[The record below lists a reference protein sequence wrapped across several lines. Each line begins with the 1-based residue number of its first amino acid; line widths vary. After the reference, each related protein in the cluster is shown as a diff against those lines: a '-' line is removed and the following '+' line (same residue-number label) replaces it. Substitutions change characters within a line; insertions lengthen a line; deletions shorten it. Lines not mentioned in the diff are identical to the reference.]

1 MAASFHFVSSSR
13 THTHHKTKTKNREKL
28 VAGGKAPVLTAR
40 LMEKRLKEW
49 AKGGDSLMWGDFQRA
64 VVAEPAKA
72 EA

>member
-1 MAASFHFVSSSR
+1 
-13 THTHHKTKTKNREKL
+13 
-28 VAGGKAPVLTAR
+28 
-40 LMEKRLKEW
+40 MEKRLKEL